1 VRVLLVDDSEVYRS
15 TMELVLGR
23 EPDLEVVGTTSD
35 GATARRLAREV
46 EPDVVVL
53 DFRLPGED
61 GSAVTAAL
69 LADRADLSVLCLTA
83 AATAQERADVLAAGA
98 AAVVEKGDL
107 DTLLAAI
114 RDLG

>member
-23 EPDLEVVGTTSD
+23 EPDL
-35 GATARRLAREV
+35 
-46 EPDVVVL
+46 
-53 DFRLPGED
+53 
-61 GSAVTAAL
+61 
-69 LADRADLSVLCLTA
+69 
-83 AATAQERADVLAAGA
+83 
-98 AAVVEKGDL
+98 